1 MEFGNTVFF
10 LSIFLRVQLSK
21 CSPLSYNNDIKL
33 LGLQTRM
40 DTVGRLMEAL
50 FLNFFLSRS
59 SSCCPR
65 FLELISIVLILE
77 TLDLC
82 LFFLNFKEA
91 VNQR

>member
-1 MEFGNTVFF
+1 MYYFF
-10 LSIFLRVQLSK
+10 LLFLTHHANAVSDLKECNSV
-21 CSPLSYNNDIKL
+21 CSQGWTLD
-33 LGLQTRM
+33 
-40 DTVGRLMEAL
+40 RLMEAL

>member
-1 MEFGNTVFF
+1 MMHGVGK
-10 LSIFLRVQLSK
+10 LAVLRSFAQFQNQCNEMLYII
-21 CSPLSYNNDIKL
+21 LD
-33 LGLQTRM
+33 
-40 DTVGRLMEAL
+40 RLMEAL
-50 FLNFFLSRS
+50 FLNFFLPRS